1 MKNEN
6 EEKKTT
12 KEKTKADRLPL
23 FQCTHSYDAY
33 VCKYLPRRTDALSD
47 HKKMFDHQPCFL
59 MVVEVAMVT

>member
-33 VCKYLPRRTDALSD
+33 VCKYLPRWTTALSNS
-47 HKKMFDHQPCFL
+47 QEI
-59 MVVEVAMVT
+59 V